1 MNEMNNINILL
12 WPNGHKREKAI
23 SLQINKN
30 QINSLLSFKHFLI
43 NSTLHNRRFTIDT
56 INLYSYNG
64 IRLDD
69 VDVQNFQQNQI
80 VIYCDKAESF
90 SSANQ
95 YNMYTFL
102 NKIKSG
108 GYGQVYLAQNNV
120 TNEYVAIKQVNCNEL
135 TYDEIETISREQL
148 YMSTLNHRNII
159 KYKGFFKYENNIYT
173 VMDYAKGGELG
184 KYVKEKGKLD
194 ENEAKRIF
202 NQIYKG
208 VSHMH
213 TKNLIHRDLKPNN
226 ILFLDEDHQQV
237 VIIDFGICGMSNGKN
252 KDVIKA
258 GTLEYSCPE
267 IASGDEFESSPKI
280 DVWSLGVI
288 LFYMLYGTLPFKGK
302 NDKEIIF
309 SILYKE
315 PNYKPLQECLSDEC
329 VILLKKMLEKNAS
342 FRIRMFDEEFNN
354 WFNSECKSNEVPI
367 RKAIT
372 QVGSSLSNNKKRNA
386 ISVRTVKKKENQQM
400 KPNFEIKPFNYM
412 NSLRGG
418 SINNSS
424 GNNNN
429 NNASS
434 QPKHWIKSPKCSNSS
449 AKLNKDFALF
459 RSSNDNKPKTMINQ
473 NNKNNSSNHL
483 IFNKK

>member
-1 MNEMNNINILL
+1 MNEMNNVHILL

-30 QINSLLSFKHFLI
+30 QINSLLSLKHYII
-43 NSTLHNRRFTIDT
+43 NSVLHNRRFSIET
-56 INLYSYNG
+56 INLYSHKG

-69 VDVQNFQQNQI
+69 VDIENLQQNQI
-80 VIYCDKAESF
+80 IIYCDKSELF

-95 YNMYTFL
+95 YNLYTFL

-120 TNEYVAIKQVNCNEL
+120 TNEHVAIKQVNCNEL

-159 KYKGFFKYENNIYT
+159 KYRGFFKYENNIYT

-184 KYVKEKGKLD
+184 KYVREKGKLD

-202 NQIYKG
+202 MQIYKG

-315 PNYKPLQECLSDEC
+315 PNYKPLQECLSEEC
-329 VILLKKMLEKNAS
+329 VVLLKKMLEKNAS

-354 WFNSECKSNEVPI
+354 WFNSECKSNDIPI
-367 RKAIT
+367 RKAVT
-372 QVGSSLSNNKKRNA
+372 QVVNSNKKRNA
-386 ISVRTVKKKENQQM
+386 MSVRTSKKKENQSM
-400 KPNFEIKPFNYM
+400 KPSFEIKPFNYM

-418 SINNSS
+418 NSS
-424 GNNNN
+424 SNNNV
-429 NNASS
+429 SS
-434 QPKHWIKSPKCSNSS
+434 QPGRWIKSPKCSNSN

-459 RSSNDNKPKTMINQ
+459 RSNDNKPKTTINR
-473 NNKNNSSNHL
+473 NNKNSSSNHL
-483 IFNKK
+483 ILNKK